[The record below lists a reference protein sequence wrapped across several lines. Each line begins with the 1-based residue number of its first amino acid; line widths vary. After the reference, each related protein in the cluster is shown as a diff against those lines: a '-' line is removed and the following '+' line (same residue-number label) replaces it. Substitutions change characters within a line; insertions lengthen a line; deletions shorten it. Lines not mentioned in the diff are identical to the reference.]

1 MLQRV
6 VPFALIA
13 CLVMPL
19 GAQVPAGL
27 KMRVDASTDAQDPDN
42 VPDLKVVTVGKGFR
56 ATGGPAAV
64 FWYPANTATGNYTVR
79 ATFHLMK
86 PSSHRNFYGIVFGG
100 SALEGAAQAYTYF
113 VVAQTGEFLLKGRS
127 GQSTPTIQAATKN
140 ASVKVPDAS
149 GQSVNVLEVK
159 VAGDTIS
166 YSVNGTVVHTMP
178 KGATKTDG
186 IVGVRINH
194 VLDVQ
199 VESFEVI
206 KG

>member
-6 VPFALIA
+6 APLALIV

-27 KMRVDASTDAQDPDN
+27 KMRVDRSTDAQDPDN

-56 ATGGPAAV
+56 STGGPAAV
-64 FWYPANTATGNYTVR
+64 FWYPANTVTGNYTVR
-79 ATFHLMK
+79 ATFRLMA
-86 PSSHRNFYGIVFGG
+86 PSNHRNFYGLVFGG

-113 VVAQTGEFLLKGRS
+113 VVAQTGEFLVKGRS
-127 GQSTPTIQAATKN
+127 GASTPNIQPATKN
-140 ASVKVPDAS
+140 AAVKVPDAS
-149 GQSVNVLEVK
+149 NQSVNTLEVK
-159 VAGDTIS
+159 VAADTIT
-166 YSVNGTVVHTMP
+166 YSVNGTAVHTTP
-178 KGATKTDG
+178 RSAAKTDG

-199 VESFEVI
+199 VEAFEVI